1 MTENQAEPKF
11 EPENITNLAGIGTK
25 PEDFEPIKSGDL
37 EYTILGKGAFA
48 FNEKM
53 KSKLNSKV
61 YSIKKIE
68 INNEPLPKSFI
79 RETTFMLKVNNE
91 HILKLYGYFQ
101 GVEKIGKLK
110 EIYKNDP
117 KKRYQNDTEDKKMYF
132 LVMDCMSNGTLEEFI
147 KNHHEQKLIIEQELV
162 IKIFKQLLSGLKY
175 LHANQIMHR
184 DIKPDNILLDEN
196 NNIKIIDFGISALH
210 RDNLGEGDNQN
221 PLLSNS
227 TRVGRVDFVAPEIFK
242 GGMDFD
248 YKVDIFSLGLTM
260 LCLVSK
266 SHPITFN
273 QKVRKIITNNI
284 DENIYNI
291 YLLNLIKRMI
301 LENPL
306 LRPNAGDALEDLN
319 KIEKYIKE
327 PTILNENELN
337 NKMPPENTIN
347 LDGIGKRPEDFIPI
361 KSGNINYSILGKG
374 AFGYAEKMKSKLNNK
389 YYAIKR
395 LLVQNDIPKDFIRE
409 TTFMLQL
416 NHMNIVRLY
425 GYFQGVEKIDKLKT
439 IYVDSKDKRYQNE
452 TKDQKMYFLVL
463 DYMANGSLEK
473 YYLEHQNKGI
483 DIEQNF
489 IIKVFKQILQG
500 LKYLHGNHIMHRD
513 IKLDNILLDENNNV
527 KISDLGI
534 SAIYKENNYSEENI
548 NSSYSNSALFSNFT
562 RIGPIRFVAPE
573 ILAHKKGMQYDFDY
587 KVDIFSLGLSIL
599 VLMSKEFP
607 ISIVNNTRKIVQDNI
622 KGIYNEYLI
631 KLVKRMIL
639 FDRNM
644 RPDAKEALE
653 ELNKIETL
661 IKNPDNPDLKD
672 YLDRKNQISSS
683 LTNEVKGGF
692 PPENTTYLNGI
703 GKKPEDFESIEYNN
717 KKYTILGK
725 GNFGYTE
732 KMKSKI
738 NNKIYAIKR
747 LLVEKEVSKDFI
759 RETTLMMQLNHRHIV
774 KLYGYFQGME
784 KIDKLKDIYS
794 DNNRYKNKNEDQKMY
809 FLVLDFMA
817 KGSLENYYLERQPKG
832 IDIEQDF
839 IMKIFK
845 QILEG
850 LKCLHENHIMHRDVK
865 LDNILLDENY
875 NIKISDLGISAVYKE
890 NNYNEENNNGSYVN
904 SALYSNFTKVGP
916 TKFAAPEI
924 LKHKKGMQNDF
935 SYKVDVFS
943 LGLSMLVLMSK
954 KFPIT
959 LTNNTRKIDQNSIK
973 PIYNEYL
980 IKLVKRMIFFD
991 QNERP
996 SSAEA
1001 LEELNNIDLFIK
1013 NPNNQQIK
1021 IYLEQRNQAFTPQ
1034 NQYTIQFTQQPY
1046 QYGYGNNPNNN
1057 VYGYQPGFNNQ
1068 TNVNNGIYNNNY
1080 GYNNQSI
1087 MPNNPQMYG
1096 NNNNNIQTMESNL
1109 YLANLQ
1115 FKGPNNTH
1123 LYIPENIAPV
1133 PQNNLF
1139 QQNFINNTLLQNQGL
1154 QQNNMINSSKI
1165 SYQSLGPPKITSL
1178 LSVFKILF
1186 YCFKDNID
1194 NIIYNLNYFAN
1205 QNNNN
1210 VDNLSRMVIN
1220 VIKFMGNEPQN
1231 GNDISTLNNNIQIVR
1246 TQLSNVIKEFGG
1258 TEEIPP
1264 FEVYQKIYG
1273 KLNDQLKI
1281 LNNFYQVNNLNN
1293 ISFIP
1298 NLDPSYYQSTYQMIS
1313 NIKKTV
1319 MSPIS
1324 DYFHYT
1330 FITTERCPNCSFIHK
1345 ATVSDWSYV
1354 EIDATKTGNLSIIL
1368 FNNFNKIN
1376 TSTTD
1381 FYNCFRCRCYLAA
1394 LKNLSFLTRPKF
1406 LLFYFK
1412 GKNIEDKNLDNIIDI
1427 SQYCFPNNNYT
1438 GPTKYSLFAF
1448 VKLNNTDTESNYY
1461 AFIKANNI
1469 WYLYNTKNLK
1479 QSDVTEFDAV
1489 YPYIAIYKGEN

>member
-1 MTENQAEPKF
+1 MSQSQTEPTFA
-11 EPENITNLAGIGTK
+11 PENITNLAGIGTK
-25 PEDFEPIKSGDL
+25 PEDFEPIKSGNS
-37 EYTILGKGAFA
+37 EYTILGKGTFS
-48 FNEKM
+48 FIEKM
-53 KSKLNSKV
+53 KSKLDNKV
-61 YSIKKIE
+61 YSIKKME
-68 INNEPLPKSFI
+68 IKQEPLPISFI

-91 HILKLYGYFQ
+91 YVLKLYGYFQ
-101 GVEKIGKLK
+101 GVEKIDKLK
-110 EIYKNDP
+110 EIFKNDP

-132 LVMDCMSNGTLEEFI
+132 LVTDCIPNGSLEDFI
-147 KNHHEQKLIIEQELV
+147 KNRREQNIPIEQDLV
-162 IKIFKQLLSGLKY
+162 IKILKQLLSGLKY

-196 NNIKIIDFGISALH
+196 NNIKIIDFGVSALH
-210 RDNLGEGDNQN
+210 KDTLEEGDSQN
-221 PLLSNS
+221 PLLSKS
-227 TRVGRVDFVAPEIFK
+227 TTVGRVDFVAPEIFK

-266 SHPITFN
+266 SHPISFSE
-273 QKVRKIITNNI
+273 KVRKIITNNI

-306 LRPNAGDALEDLN
+306 LRPNAGDALEDLI

-337 NKMPPENTIN
+337 SKMPPENTIN
-347 LDGIGKRPEDFIPI
+347 LDGIGKRPEDFIPVQ
-361 KSGNINYSILGKG
+361 SGNTSYSILGKG

-389 YYAIKR
+389 FYAIKR
-395 LLVQNDIPKDFIRE
+395 LLVKKDIPKDFIRE

-439 IYVDSKDKRYQNE
+439 IYVNSKDKRYQNE
-452 TKDQKMYFLVL
+452 TEDQKMYFLVL

-513 IKLDNILLDENNNV
+513 IKLDNILLDENYNV

-548 NSSYSNSALFSNFT
+548 NTSYSNSALFSNFT
-562 RIGPIRFVAPE
+562 RIGPIKFVAPE
-573 ILAHKKGMQYDFDY
+573 ILAHKQGMQYDFDY

-607 ISIVNNTRKIVQDNI
+607 ISIEKNIRKIVQDNI
-622 KGIYNEYLI
+622 KEIYNEYLI

-644 RPDAKEALE
+644 RPSASDALE
-653 ELNKIETL
+653 ELNKIEII
-661 IKNPDNPDLKD
+661 IKNPDNPDLKEV
-672 YLDRKNQISSS
+672 LDRKNQILNS
-683 LTNEVKGGF
+683 LINDVKDGF

-703 GKKPEDFESIEYNN
+703 GKKPEDFESIEYKN

-732 KMKSKI
+732 KMRSKI

-747 LLVEKEVSKDFI
+747 LLVQKEVSKDFI
-759 RETTLMMQLNHRHIV
+759 RETTLMMQLNHRNIV

-794 DNNRYKNKNEDQKMY
+794 DNNRYKDKNEDQKMY

-904 SALYSNFTKVGP
+904 SALYSNFTQVGP
-916 TKFAAPEI
+916 TKFVAPEI
-924 LKHKKGMQNDF
+924 LKHKKGMTNDF
-935 SYKVDVFS
+935 NYKVDIFS

-959 LTNNTRKIDQNSIK
+959 IVNNTRKIDQNDIK

-980 IKLVKRMIFFD
+980 IKLVKRMILFD
-991 QNERP
+991 QNYRP

-1021 IYLEQRNQAFTPQ
+1021 FYLEQRNQILITQ
-1034 NQYTIQFTQQPY
+1034 NQSTVQFTQQPN
-1046 QYGYGNNPNNN
+1046 QYGYGYNPNNN
-1057 VYGYQPGFNNQ
+1057 VYGYQTVFTNQ
-1068 TNVNNGIYNNNY
+1068 TNVNNGIYNNYNY
-1080 GYNNQSI
+1080 GYQNNQS
-1087 MPNNPQMYG
+1087 MFPNNSQMYG
-1096 NNNNNIQTMESNL
+1096 NNNNNIQTMENKI
-1109 YLANLQ
+1109 YITNIQ
-1115 FKGPNNTH
+1115 FKGPNNSQV
-1123 LYIPENIAPV
+1123 YIPENMAPS
-1133 PQNNLF
+1133 PQINLF
-1139 QQNFINNTLLQNQGL
+1139 QPNFINNTLLQNQGL
-1154 QQNNMINSSKI
+1154 QTNNMINSSNI
-1165 SYQSLGPPKITSL
+1165 SYKSLGPSKNSSI

-1186 YCFKDNID
+1186 YCFKDTID
-1194 NIIYNLNYFAN
+1194 TLINNLNYYAN
-1205 QNNNN
+1205 NNNN
-1210 VDNLSRMVIN
+1210 VDPLSRMALN
-1220 VIKFMGNEPQN
+1220 VIRSMGNEPQN
-1231 GNDISTLNNNIQIVR
+1231 NNDISYLNSNIQVFR
-1246 TQLSNVIKEFGG
+1246 TQLSTVIKEFGG
-1258 TEEIPP
+1258 NEEILP
-1264 FEVYQKIYG
+1264 FEVYQKIYR

-1281 LNNFYQVNNLNN
+1281 LNNFYQINNLNN

-1298 NLDPSYYQSTYQMIS
+1298 MLDPSYYQSTYQMIS

-1330 FITTERCPNCSFIHK
+1330 FIMTERCPKCSFIHK
-1345 ATVSDWSYV
+1345 AEVSDWDYI
-1354 EIDATKTGNLSIIL
+1354 EINASKTGNLSTIL
-1368 FNNFNKIN
+1368 FNNFKNVN
-1376 TSTTD
+1376 TSTNI
-1381 FYNCFRCRCYLAA
+1381 FYNCFRCHCYFASI
-1394 LKNLSFLTRPKF
+1394 KNLSFLTRPKF

-1412 GKNIEDKNLDNIIDI
+1412 GDNIEDKNLDNIIDI
-1427 SQYCFPNNNYT
+1427 SQYCFPSNNYT
-1438 GPTKYSLFAF
+1438 GPMKYSLFAF
-1448 VKLNNTDTESNYY
+1448 VKLNNTDSDYY

-1469 WYLYNTKNLK
+1469 WYLYNTQKLE
-1479 QSDVTEFDAV
+1479 QSELTEFDAV
-1489 YPYIAIYKGEN
+1489 YPYIAIYKGEM

>member
-25 PEDFEPIKSGDL
+25 PEDFEPIKSGNL

-147 KNHHEQKLIIEQELV
+147 KNHHEQKLIIEQDLV

-266 SHPITFN
+266 SHPIAFN

-875 NIKISDLGISAVYKE
+875 NIKISDLGISAIYKE
-890 NNYNEENNNGSYVN
+890 NDYNNESINSSYNNTV
-904 SALYSNFTKVGP
+904 LYSHFTRVGP
-916 TKFAAPEI
+916 VKFAAPEI
-924 LKHKKGMQNDF
+924 LAGRKDF
-935 SYKVDVFS
+935 NCKVDIFS
-943 LGLSMLVLMSK
+943 LGLTMLVLISK
-954 KFPIT
+954 QYPI
-959 LTNNTRKIDQNSIK
+959 NIEKGFRKIDQDNIK
-973 PIYNEYL
+973 GIYNEYL
-980 IKLVKRMIFFD
+980 VKLIKKMILFDPNKRPD
-991 QNERP
+991 TK
-996 SSAEA
+996 EA
-1001 LEELNNIDLFIK
+1001 FEELLKIDLLIK
-1013 NPNNQQIK
+1013 NPNNQELRN
-1021 IYLEQRNQAFTPQ
+1021 YLDQKNQVLNNQSVDPIVQPKVIQTQPPPQ
-1034 NQYTIQFTQQPY
+1034 FNQFKN
-1046 QYGYGNNPNNN
+1046 NNPNNN
-1057 VYGYQPGFNNQ
+1057 IYAQQSVFPN
-1068 TNVNNGIYNNNY
+1068 TNVNNQIFHNVDVR
-1080 GYNNQSI
+1080 
-1087 MPNNPQMYG
+1087 PNNPPMPFNNNLNM
-1096 NNNNNIQTMESNL
+1096 NNNNNNMQIIENRIYLSNIPVNNPNVNQL
-1109 YLANLQ
+1109 YNAPT
-1115 FKGPNNTH
+1115 PN
-1123 LYIPENIAPV
+1123 Y
-1133 PQNNLF
+1133 NLF
-1139 QQNFINNTLLQNQGL
+1139 QPNINYNSFLKSQGIEKPTQVNPISISLQDIGPSK
-1154 QQNNMINSSKI
+1154 NSSM
-1165 SYQSLGPPKITSL
+1165 
-1178 LSVFKILF
+1178 LSVLKVLF
-1186 YCFKDNID
+1186 YCMSD
-1194 NIIYNLNYFAN
+1194 
-1205 QNNNN
+1205 N
-1210 VDNLSRMVIN
+1210 VDNLIN
-1220 VIKFMGNEPQN
+1220 MINYYAYHNNKINDFPRIILNLIQFMGKEPA
-1231 GNDISTLNNNIQIVR
+1231 NDMEVEHLNTNIQMIRKNLTPVITKFSG
-1246 TQLSNVIKEFGG
+1246 TQEISPFDVYHEIYIRLN
-1258 TEEIPP
+1258 TELQI
-1264 FEVYQKIYG
+1264 F
-1273 KLNDQLKI
+1273 
-1281 LNNFYQVNNLNN
+1281 NNFVGVNNLKSLNY
-1293 ISFIP
+1293 IQ
-1298 NLDPSYYQSTYQMIS
+1298 NLDPSYYPNVYQTIA
-1313 NIKKTV
+1313 NLQKTV

-1330 FITTERCPNCSFIHK
+1330 FITTEKCPYCSFTYK
-1345 ATVSDWSYV
+1345 ATVNDWSSLRINANYC
-1354 EIDATKTGNLSIIL
+1354 GNISKII
-1368 FNNFNKIN
+1368 NDNFNTCNKITNNYYSCSNCHMNSN
-1376 TSTTD
+1376 TIQNVT
-1381 FYNCFRCRCYLAA
+1381 
-1394 LKNLSFLTRPKF
+1394 FLTRPKY
-1406 LLFYFK
+1406 LLLYFQ
-1412 GKNIEDKNLDNIIDI
+1412 GKVVGDKNLDDIIDI
-1427 SQYCFPNNNYT
+1427 SHHCYPNINYK

-1448 VKLNNTDTESNYY
+1448 IKRDNTTKDYF
-1461 AFIKANNI
+1461 AFIKISNT
-1469 WYLYNTKNLK
+1469 WYMYNTKRLVP
-1479 QSDVTEFDAV
+1479 SDVTDFYAV
-1489 YPYIAIYKGEN
+1489 YPYLVIYKSEN